1 MGFFYIKDAP
11 SRIFYRGRN
20 FYPKIIF
27 SKSLNDSLHFMYLK
41 KRVPNPAFRGGI
53 TVCDDK
59 NGLRPRTVTWLVPL
73 YSPDLGAPSEYLSC
87 HVLTLGKFF
96 RVV

>member
-1 MGFFYIKDAP
+1 MYFWNWFQKGHGRREGKSAT
-11 SRIFYRGRN
+11 IFTTVVE
-20 FYPKIIF
+20 
-27 SKSLNDSLHFMYLK
+27 LK
-41 KRVPNPAFRGGI
+41 KRFPNPAFRGGI

-87 HVLTLGKFF
+87 HVLTLGKIF